1 MMIIAILL
9 GLSFILLWYLF
20 LKDWEDLVKRYI
32 KAIDKHI
39 NNVTR
44 LNRLIKDVKEKRKY
58 LEREIARQKEEINRI
73 KNRKS

>member
-1 MMIIAILL
+1 MIIAILL